1 MLNAKTKQKII
12 KKFRV
17 HEKDTGSPE
26 VQIAILTE
34 EVKEL
39 TRHLKEHRHDF
50 SSRRGLLKKVAE
62 RKKLLRYL
70 YREGVER
77 FEALIKTLKIKV
89 SRTFI
94 RREEAVRELNEE
106 EKRMEADF
114 AGGDK
119 KDDKKG
125 DKKDDKKEKEVK

>member
-1 MLNAKTKQKII
+1 MLNPKLKAKVIAKY
-12 KKFRV
+12 RV
-17 HEKDTGSPE
+17 HDKDTGSPE

-70 YREGVER
+70 YRESVER
-77 FEALIKTLKIKV
+77 FDALVAKLKLKISKA
-89 SRTFI
+89 FL
-94 RREEAVRELNEE
+94 RREEALRELSEE
-106 EKRMEADF
+106 EAELEAEN
-114 AGGDK
+114 A
-119 KDDKKG
+119 
-125 DKKDDKKEKEVK
+125 EE